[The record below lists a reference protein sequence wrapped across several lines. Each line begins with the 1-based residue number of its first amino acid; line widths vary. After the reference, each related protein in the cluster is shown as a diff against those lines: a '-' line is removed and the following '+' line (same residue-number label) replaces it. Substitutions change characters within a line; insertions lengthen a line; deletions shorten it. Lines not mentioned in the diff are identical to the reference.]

1 MNILGSVIIG
11 IVYFLLYRKFLWS
24 ISLFGR
30 ETAGILFMLAII
42 NTMVILIRKFV
53 FHKETK
59 LWSTKTLLNI
69 IIGTAVSFVVFICG
83 CVIWFIAVM
92 HDFD

>member
-1 MNILGSVIIG
+1 MNIIGSVIIG
-11 IVYFLLYRKFLWS
+11 IIYFLLYRKYLWNF
-24 ISLFGR
+24 SLFGS
-30 ETAGILFMLAII
+30 EAAGILFMLAII

-59 LWSTKTLLNI
+59 LLSTKTLLNI

-83 CVIWFIAVM
+83 CMIVFVAAM